1 MALHEI
7 LTNSM
12 TAPREARQAMARFLS
27 KAKLLQLTDDAQ
39 LLASELV
46 TNAVRHSSG
55 PIDVRAY
62 VRDGFLRLEVGDSAV
77 DRAPLPRTAA
87 PDDEGGRG
95 MELVEKLSARWGWRA
110 RGPVKVVWL
119 DLPMRIWFPRLV
131 RRTLRRIRGRE
142 QLWNGNSES
151 LRGAVWGRES
161 LFVWAFRSHFRRR
174 RDWPNALARYP
185 VVRLRTLAD
194 VEEFL
199 ARASA
204 SATEAD
210 LSGPSTGERLPSG
223 VSTA

>member
-27 KAKLLQLTDDAQ
+27 KAKLSQLTDDAQ

-77 DRAPLPRTAA
+77 DRAPLPRTAV

-119 DLPMRIWFPRLV
+119 DLPMP
-131 RRTLRRIRGRE
+131 GRE
-142 QLWNGNSES
+142 PAPVEVEDSQT
-151 LRGAVWGRES
+151 GAH
-161 LFVWAFRSHFRRR
+161 RSGAAPS
-174 RDWPNALARYP
+174 D
-185 VVRLRTLAD
+185 TEGTD
-194 VEEFL
+194 
-199 ARASA
+199 SA
-204 SATEAD
+204 SRRPD
-210 LSGPSTGERLPSG
+210 GE
-223 VSTA
+223 